1 LDLGKSFEKG
11 DPDMIESPVERL
23 VKTHPDM
30 EIWWDSSPLVYDQ
43 WTRKM
48 LSTAEPSRKPILE
61 EQLARLYNT
70 EAPAKSV
77 FRGCTTNPPLSWQ
90 AIKSDPDFWGEWID
104 GLIRASPEIGLKE
117 LTWSAYK
124 EVVKRGAEMYLP
136 IFEASRGRFG
146 WISGQLDPRLFTET
160 DRMVQDA
167 EELSALSPNV
177 MIKVPASM
185 QGIEVVKVLTSKGIS
200 TNTTV
205 CFTLPQI
212 LASANAAMQ
221 GIKIA
226 EQNEVDLRKWRAVIT
241 MMIGRL
247 TEHEVLDV
255 QAERQNMK
263 LSWQDKHWF
272 GIAVFRRAYRILTE
286 GGYASKMLACS
297 MRAGPLVA
305 GKMRFWDVQKLAGG
319 EIVYTCP
326 PYVLEPLF
334 ELGDDLVFQPE
345 IEEEVPA
352 EVMDRLLKIPY
363 CIQAY
368 DPNGLALEQF
378 NDHPATVSTVEAF
391 SKGFAGLEGFIEERM
406 TIRHQKEQQEKI

>member
-1 LDLGKSFEKG
+1 MIA
-11 DPDMIESPVERL
+11 MIESPVERL
-23 VKTHPDM
+23 IKTHPDM

-43 WTRKM
+43 WVQKM
-48 LSTAEPSRKPILE
+48 LDACEPSRKPVLE
-61 EQLARLYNT
+61 EQLARLYNI
-70 EAPAKSV
+70 EAPSKSV

-90 AIKSDPDFWGEWID
+90 AIQSDPAFWGNWVE
-104 GLIRASPEIGLKE
+104 GLIQVNPDLDLNQLVW
-117 LTWSAYK
+117 LTYK

-136 IFEASRGRFG
+136 IFEASKGRFG

-160 DRMVQDA
+160 EKMVHDA

-185 QGIEVVKVLTSKGIS
+185 QGIEVVKILTSKGIS

-212 LASANAAMQ
+212 LASANAAME
-221 GIKIA
+221 GIKTA
-226 EQNEVDLRKWRAVIT
+226 EHNEVNLSRWRAVIT

-247 TEHEVLDV
+247 TEQETLDV
-255 QAERQNMK
+255 QAERKNIK

-272 GIAVFRRAYRILTE
+272 GIGVFRRAYQILTAN
-286 GGYASKMLACS
+286 GYASKLLACS
-297 MRAGPLVA
+297 MRPGPLVA
-305 GKMRFWDVQKLAGG
+305 GKNRFWDLQKIAGG
-319 EIVYTCP
+319 DIVYTCP

-334 ELGDDLVFQPE
+334 DIGEDLVFEPE
-345 IEEEVPA
+345 IEEEIPA
-352 EVMDRLLKIPY
+352 EVMEKLMKIPY

-378 NDHPATVSTVEAF
+378 NDHPSTVSTVETF
-391 SKGFAGLEGFIEERM
+391 SKGFSGLEDFIGKRM
-406 TIRHQKEQQEKI
+406 AVRH

>member
-1 LDLGKSFEKG
+1 
-11 DPDMIESPVERL
+11 MIESPLERL
-23 VKTHPDM
+23 AKTHPDL
-30 EIWWDSSPLVYDQ
+30 EIWWDSSPLVYNQ
-43 WTRKM
+43 WVRKM
-48 LSTAEPSRKPILE
+48 VDEAEPAGRQILE
-61 EQLARLYNT
+61 EQLARLYN
-70 EAPAKSV
+70 ADDPAASI

-90 AIKSDPDFWGEWID
+90 AIQSDPIFWSEWVDELIESSP
-104 GLIRASPEIGLKE
+104 GLSLSE
-117 LTWSAYK
+117 TVWMTYK

-136 IFEASRGRFG
+136 IFEASHGRFG

-160 DRMVQDA
+160 ERMVHDA

-185 QGIEVVKVLTSKGIS
+185 QGIEVVKILTSKGIS

-212 LASANAAMQ
+212 LASANAAMD
-221 GIKIA
+221 GLKSA
-226 EQNEVDLRKWRAVIT
+226 EKNGVKMKKWRAVIT

-247 TEHEVLDV
+247 TENEALDV
-255 QAERQNMK
+255 QAERNRIQ

-272 GIAVFRRAYRILTE
+272 GIAVFRRAYRMLTE

-297 MRAGPLVA
+297 MRVGPNVA
-305 GKMRFWDVQKLAGG
+305 GKMRFWDVQKIAGG
-319 EIVYTCP
+319 DIVYTCP

-334 ELGDDLVFQPE
+334 EIGDALEFEPE
-345 IEEEVPA
+345 IKRGVPQNVLDKMA
-352 EVMDRLLKIPY
+352 KIPF

-378 NDHPATVSTVEAF
+378 NAHPSTVSTIENF
-391 SKGFAGLEGFIEERM
+391 KKGFAGLEKFIGERM
-406 TIRHQKEQQEKI
+406 TSRHHKALSK

>member
-1 LDLGKSFEKG
+1 MNECA
-11 DPDMIESPVERL
+11 VERL

-30 EIWWDSSPLVYDQ
+30 EIWWDSSPLVYHQ
-43 WTRKM
+43 WSGKM
-48 LSTAEPSRKPILE
+48 ISAAEPSRKLILE
-61 EQLARLYNT
+61 EQLARLYDSAT
-70 EAPAKSV
+70 PARSL

-90 AIKSDPDFWGEWID
+90 AVQANPGFWTEWID
-104 GLIRASPEIGLKE
+104 QQIDANRDYGLGDFTW
-117 LTWSAYK
+117 LTYK
-124 EVVKRGAEMYLP
+124 EVVKRGAEMYMP

-160 DRMVQDA
+160 DRMVHDA

-185 QGIEVVKVLTSKGIS
+185 QGIEVVKILTSKGIG

-212 LASANAAMQ
+212 LASAAAAME

-226 EQNEVDLRKWRAVIT
+226 EKNKVDLSRWRAVIT

-247 TEHEVLDV
+247 TEQKTLDV
-255 QAERQNMK
+255 QAERRNIQ

-272 GIAVFRRAYRILTE
+272 GIAVFRRAYRLLTE
-286 GGYASKMLACS
+286 GGYASKLLACS
-297 MRAGPLVA
+297 MRVGPLVA
-305 GKMRFWDVQKLAGG
+305 GKMRFWDVEKLAGG
-319 EIVYTCP
+319 DIVYTCP

-334 ELGDDLVFQPE
+334 EIGDELNFRPE
-345 IEEEVPA
+345 IDEAIPA
-352 EVMDRLLKIPY
+352 QVLDKLLKIPF

-368 DPNGLALEQF
+368 DPNGLELEQF
-378 NDHPATVSTVEAF
+378 NDHPSTLSTVETF
-391 SKGFAGLEGFIEERM
+391 SKGFTGLEGFIHDRM
-406 TIRHQKEQQEKI
+406 KLRQ